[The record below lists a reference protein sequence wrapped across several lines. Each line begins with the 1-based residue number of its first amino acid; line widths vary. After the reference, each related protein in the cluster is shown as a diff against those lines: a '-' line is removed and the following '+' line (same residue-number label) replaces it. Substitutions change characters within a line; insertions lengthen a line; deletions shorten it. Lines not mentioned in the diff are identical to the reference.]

1 MNHYEQARQV
11 LASADL
17 IYSSEQIQH
26 AIGELATQINQKFAD
41 ILQPVLV
48 LPIMNGGLILGGQLI
63 TRLSFPVEIDYIHA
77 TRYRNEITG
86 GELQWK
92 VKPQNAL
99 ENRTI
104 LIIDDILDEGHTL
117 QNVFDFC
124 QSQGAEQVCSAVLI
138 EKNHA
143 RPKAPIK
150 SDFIGLTVEDR
161 YVFGFGMDYKGYL
174 RNLDAIY
181 AVSENP

>member
-1 MNHYEQARQV
+1 MNHYEQAKQV

-17 IYSSEQIQH
+17 IYSSGQVQQ
-26 AIGELATQINQKFAD
+26 AIYDLAIQINQKFANV
-41 ILQPVLV
+41 LQPVLV
-48 LPIMNGGLILGGQLI
+48 LPIMNGGLVLSGQLI

-77 TRYRNEITG
+77 TRYRNETIG
-86 GELQWK
+86 SELQWK
-92 VKPQNAL
+92 VKPQNSL

-117 QNVFDFC
+117 QNVVDFC
-124 QSQGAEQVCSAVLI
+124 QSQGAEQVCSVVLV
-138 EKNHA
+138 EKNHD
-143 RPKAPIK
+143 RLKAPIK
-150 SDFIGLTVEDR
+150 SDFVGLTVEDR

-181 AVSENP
+181 AVSEFS